1 MTAEEW
7 ILFIS
12 FNVVINVVLQVAAWK
27 LGYRLATNQRQE
39 NKMPNMKEMTYGD
52 LEYGDEFK
60 INPDGKQV
68 VYDVYGHRTLD
79 RR

>member
-12 FNVVINVVLQVAAWK
+12 FNVVINVVLQVTAWK

-39 NKMPNMKEMTYGD
+39 NRNAK
-52 LEYGDEFK
+52 
-60 INPDGKQV
+60 
-68 VYDVYGHRTLD
+68 LD
-79 RR
+79 RRNNEAKRKER

>member
-39 NKMPNMKEMTYGD
+39 NKNAK
-52 LEYGDEFK
+52 
-60 INPDGKQV
+60 
-68 VYDVYGHRTLD
+68 LD
-79 RR
+79 RRNNETERKDERY